1 MRRDPHQLESEIF
14 DEFEENAR
22 AVIFD
27 GSCEKFLA
35 SIPDETIQLIVTSP
49 PYNLG
54 KTYEKRVHLDEY
66 LKWQEQIIAECVR
79 VLAPSGSICWQVG
92 NFVINGEIIPLD
104 IVLYPFFA
112 KHGLKLRNRIVWHFE
127 HGLHCSKRLSGRH
140 ETIMWFTKSED
151 YKFDLDKIR
160 VPQKYPGKRHFKG
173 PKAGQLSGNPLG
185 KNPGDVWVF
194 PNVKNNHVEKTVHPC
209 QFPVELVDRLVLSLT
224 DKNDWV
230 LDPFLGVG
238 TTVASAVLRGRRGCG
253 SEKMKEYV
261 EIARE
266 RVQKAIDG
274 VLPVRPM
281 NTPVYDPAN
290 AGKSLTHNSWTL
302 VDDKD
307 SWNQINLVEEVRVA
321 GWSKSEDC

>member
-1 MRRDPHQLESEIF
+1 LKCF
-14 DEFEENAR
+14 DDKR
-22 AVIFD
+22 K
-27 GSCEKFLA
+27 KFKPYSALHLGYNGRV
-35 SIPDETIQLIVTSP
+35 TLINPV
-49 PYNLG
+49 N
-54 KTYEKRVHLDEY
+54 
-66 LKWQEQIIAECVR
+66 
-79 VLAPSGSICWQVG
+79 VL
-92 NFVINGEIIPLD
+92 F
-104 IVLYPFFA
+104 
-112 KHGLKLRNRIVWHFE
+112 NR
-127 HGLHCSKRLSGRH
+127 
-140 ETIMWFTKSED
+140 
-151 YKFDLDKIR
+151 
-160 VPQKYPGKRHFKG
+160 
-173 PKAGQLSGNPLG
+173 GNPLG

>member
-1 MRRDPHQLESEIF
+1 
-14 DEFEENAR
+14 
-22 AVIFD
+22 
-27 GSCEKFLA
+27 
-35 SIPDETIQLIVTSP
+35 
-49 PYNLG
+49 
-54 KTYEKRVHLDEY
+54 
-66 LKWQEQIIAECVR
+66 
-79 VLAPSGSICWQVG
+79 
-92 NFVINGEIIPLD
+92 VINGEIIPLD

-140 ETIMWFTKSED
+140 ETILWFTKSDD
-151 YKFDLDKIR
+151 YKFDLDPIR

-224 DKNDWV
+224 DKDDWV
-230 LDPFLGVG
+230 MDPFLGVG
-238 TTVASAVLRGRRGCG
+238 TTVASAVSRGRRGCG
-253 SEKMKEYV
+253 SEKMNDYV
-261 EIARE
+261 EIAFE

-290 AGKSLTHNSWTL
+290 AGRSLTHNSWTP
-302 VDDKD
+302 VDRD
-307 SWNQINLVEEVRVA
+307 SWNQINLVEELRAA
-321 GWSKSEDC
+321 GWGKSADR